1 MLATDEF
8 ILRYETYT
16 DADLHAIYEHLDD
29 YSPGAQDAFK
39 IVIQKKGGL
48 EKWLGQIHET
58 QAYAAETMRIGRE
71 AAGMAMKNVDV
82 DFIRTIV
89 SSKILPPEEVDKVIT
104 QAFGQAARHKED
116 RKIKPRTII
125 GGVLGVIVA
134 GIIGGIGWGLK
145 EVYAPDIY
153 LKIQLLLVA
162 GLILL
167 SYGIIKAFTR
177 QSKGNVVVLIATAL
191 SVILSILLG
200 LLISDLAPLLNLPGW
215 SK

>member
-1 MLATDEF
+1 MLTTDDFILQYEAYTDE
-8 ILRYETYT
+8 
-16 DADLHAIYEHLDD
+16 DLHAVYEHIDD
-29 YSPGAQDAFK
+29 YSPEAQEAFK

-48 EKWLGQIHET
+48 EKWLGHIQET
-58 QAYAAETMRIGRE
+58 QIYFAETMRISRE
-71 AAGMAMKNVDV
+71 AAGMAIKNVDT

-104 QAFGQAARHKED
+104 QALEQVALHKED

-125 GGVLGVIVA
+125 GSVLGVIVA

-167 SYGIIKAFTR
+167 SYGIVKAFTR
-177 QSKGNVVVLIATAL
+177 QSKGNVVVLIATVL

-200 LLISDLAPLLNLPGW
+200 LLIGGLARNLH
-215 SK
+215 